1 MLSAICATVQVGTR
15 KRKVSDRLIYYV
27 AHCYQGDL
35 RNLDRARHITRQLQI
50 KDLENT
56 YLCPL
61 LTLSHLEYGEIGLDA
76 EMELCYD
83 LLSACDVLIV
93 ASEITLGV
101 QLEINFARMVGMEV
115 LYLDEYGNLRP

>member
-1 MLSAICATVQVGTR
+1 MSSAICAMVQVDIRRG
-15 KRKVSDRLIYYV
+15 KVSDTLIYYV

-35 RNLDRARHITRQLQI
+35 RNLDRARQITRQLQI
-50 KDLENT
+50 KDLDNT

-61 LTLSHLEYGEIGLDA
+61 LTLSHLKYREIGIEA

-83 LLSACDVLIV
+83 LLSACDVLII

-101 QLEINFARMVGMEV
+101 QLEINFAEMVGMEV
-115 LYLDEYGNLRP
+115 LYLDEYGNLQP

>member
-1 MLSAICATVQVGTR
+1 ML
-15 KRKVSDRLIYYV
+15 YYV
-27 AHCYQGDL
+27 AHCYQADL
-35 RNLDRARHITRQLQI
+35 KNLERAKQITRSLQI

-61 LTLSHLEYGEIGLDA
+61 LTLSHLKYGEIGIDA

-101 QLEINFARMVGMEV
+101 QLEINFAKMVGMEV

>member
-1 MLSAICATVQVGTR
+1 MMVY
-15 KRKVSDRLIYYV
+15 VSHKFGGKLE
-27 AHCYQGDL
+27 
-35 RNLDRARHITRQLQI
+35 NLERAKQITRNLQI

-61 LTLSHLEYGEIGLDA
+61 LTLSHLKYGEIGIDA
-76 EMELCYD
+76 EMEMCYD

-93 ASEITLGV
+93 ASKITLGV

>member
-1 MLSAICATVQVGTR
+1 MSSAICAVVQVGTR
-15 KRKVSDRLIYYV
+15 RRKVSDTLIYYV
-27 AHCYQGDL
+27 AHCYQGDS

-50 KDLENT
+50 KDLDNT

-61 LTLSHLEYGEIGLDA
+61 LTLSHLKYGEIGIDA

-83 LLSACDVLIV
+83 LLSACDVLII

-101 QLEINFARMVGMEV
+101 QLEIDFAEMVGMEV
-115 LYLDEYGNLRP
+115 LYLDEYGNLQP

>member
-1 MLSAICATVQVGTR
+1 ML
-15 KRKVSDRLIYYV
+15 
-27 AHCYQGDL
+27 GDS

-50 KDLENT
+50 NDLDNT

-61 LTLSHLEYGEIGLDA
+61 LTLSHLKYGEIGIEA

-83 LLSACDVLIV
+83 LLSACDVLII

-101 QLEINFARMVGMEV
+101 QLEINFAEMVGMEV
-115 LYLDEYGNLRP
+115 LYLDEYGNLQP

>member
-1 MLSAICATVQVGTR
+1 MSSATCATVQVGTR
-15 KRKVSDRLIYYV
+15 KGKVSDRLIYYV
-27 AHCYQGDL
+27 AHCYQGDS

-50 KDLENT
+50 KDLNNT

-61 LTLSHLEYGEIGLDA
+61 LTLSHLKYGEIGIDA

-101 QLEINFARMVGMEV
+101 QLEIEFAEMVGMEV
-115 LYLDEYGNLRP
+115 VYLDEY

>member
-1 MLSAICATVQVGTR
+1 ML
-15 KRKVSDRLIYYV
+15 YYV
-27 AHCYQGDL
+27 AHCYQADL
-35 RNLDRARHITRQLQI
+35 NNLEKAKRITRNLQI
-50 KDLENT
+50 SDLENT

-61 LTLSHLEYGEIGLDA
+61 LTLSHLKYGEIGIDA

-101 QLEINFARMVGMEV
+101 QLEIDFAEMVGMEV

>member
-1 MLSAICATVQVGTR
+1 M
-15 KRKVSDRLIYYV
+15 

-35 RNLDRARHITRQLQI
+35 RNLDRARHITRHLQI
-50 KDLENT
+50 NDLDNT

-61 LTLSHLEYGEIGLDA
+61 LTLSHLKYGEIGIEA

-83 LLSACDVLIV
+83 LLSACDVLII

-101 QLEINFARMVGMEV
+101 QLEIDFAEMVGMEV
-115 LYLDEYGNLRP
+115 LYLDEYGNLQP

>member
-1 MLSAICATVQVGTR
+1 MSSAICAMVQVDIRRG
-15 KRKVSDRLIYYV
+15 KVSDTLIYYV
-27 AHCYQGDL
+27 AHCYQGDS

-50 KDLENT
+50 KDLDNT

-61 LTLSHLEYGEIGLDA
+61 LTLSHLKYGEIGIEA

-83 LLSACDVLIV
+83 LLSACDVLII

-101 QLEINFARMVGMEV
+101 QLEIDFAEMVGMEV
-115 LYLDEYGNLRP
+115 LYLDEYGNLQP

>member
-1 MLSAICATVQVGTR
+1 ML
-15 KRKVSDRLIYYV
+15 YYV
-27 AHCYQGDL
+27 AHCYQADL
-35 RNLDRARHITRQLQI
+35 NNLERAKRITRNLQI
-50 KDLENT
+50 NDLENT

-61 LTLSHLEYGEIGLDA
+61 LTLSHLKYGEIGIDA

-101 QLEINFARMVGMEV
+101 QLEINFAEMVGMEV

>member
-1 MLSAICATVQVGTR
+1 MSSAICATVQVGAR
-15 KRKVSDRLIYYV
+15 RRKVSDRLIYYV
-27 AHCYQGDL
+27 AHCYQGDS

-50 KDLENT
+50 NDLDNT

-61 LTLSHLEYGEIGLDA
+61 LTLSHLKYGEIGIEA

-83 LLSACDVLIV
+83 LLSACDVLII

-101 QLEINFARMVGMEV
+101 QLEINFAEMVGMEV
-115 LYLDEYGNLRP
+115 LYLDEYGNLQP

>member
-1 MLSAICATVQVGTR
+1 ML
-15 KRKVSDRLIYYV
+15 YYV
-27 AHCYQGDL
+27 AHCYQADL
-35 RNLDRARHITRQLQI
+35 RNLDRAKEITRSLQI
-50 KDLENT
+50 NDLENT

-61 LTLSHLEYGEIGLDA
+61 LTLSHLRYGEIGMDA

-83 LLSACDVLIV
+83 LLSVCDVLIV

-115 LYLDEYGNLRP
+115 LYLDEYGNLQP

>member
-1 MLSAICATVQVGTR
+1 MSNAICATVQVGTR
-15 KRKVSDRLIYYV
+15 RRKVSDRLIYYV

-50 KDLENT
+50 KDLDNT

-61 LTLSHLEYGEIGLDA
+61 LTLSHLKYGEIGIEA

-83 LLSACDVLIV
+83 LLSACDVLII

-101 QLEINFARMVGMEV
+101 QLEINFAEMVGMEV
-115 LYLDEYGNLRP
+115 LYLDEYGNLQP